1 MMEALGISTLV
12 VALAEIGDKT
22 QLLALALT
30 LRYRAPWPV
39 AAGILVATL
48 ANHAVAG
55 AVGAAVAAHVDPDW
69 MRWILGLSFI
79 AMGLWV
85 LVPDKLDDDDTPK
98 ATARGAFLAT
108 TLTFFVVEIGDKTQI
123 ATVALAADYTPLIMV
138 IVGTTLGMMI
148 ANLPVVFLG
157 ERIARAIPL
166 GPVRKAAAALLI
178 VLGGLALVGD
188 AASFGLNGPG

>member
-1 MMEALGISTLV
+1 MMEALAVSTLV

-30 LRYRAPWPV
+30 LRYRTPWPV

-55 AVGAAVAAHVDPDW
+55 AVGAAVAAHVDPQW
-69 MRWILGLSFI
+69 MRWILGASFI

-85 LVPDKLDDDDTPK
+85 LVPDKLDEDEGPRS
-98 ATARGAFLAT
+98 TARGAFLAT
-108 TLTFFVVEIGDKTQI
+108 TLAFFVVEIGDKTQV
-123 ATVALAADYTPLIMV
+123 ATVALAADYAPLIAVV
-138 IVGTTLGMMI
+138 IGTTAGMMI

-157 ERIARAIPL
+157 DRITRVIPL
-166 GPVRKAAAALLI
+166 SLVRKAAATLLI
-178 VLGGLALVGD
+178 VLGVLALLDGG
-188 AASFGLNGPG
+188 ALLHL